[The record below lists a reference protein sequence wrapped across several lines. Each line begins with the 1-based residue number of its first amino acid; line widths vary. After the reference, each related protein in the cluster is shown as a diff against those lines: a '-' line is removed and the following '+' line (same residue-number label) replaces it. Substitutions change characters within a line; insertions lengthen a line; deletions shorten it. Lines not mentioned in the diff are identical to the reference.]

1 MSRSKNSG
9 KPRVRENADT
19 KQAARESRRAAER
32 QKLAELRR
40 GADADA
46 AVMPE
51 TSEVSNPRDWD

>member
-1 MSRSKNSG
+1 MSRSRNSRP
-9 KPRVRENADT
+9 PRVRESVDI
-19 KQAARESRRAAER
+19 KQAAREGRRAAER

-40 GADADA
+40 GADPDE